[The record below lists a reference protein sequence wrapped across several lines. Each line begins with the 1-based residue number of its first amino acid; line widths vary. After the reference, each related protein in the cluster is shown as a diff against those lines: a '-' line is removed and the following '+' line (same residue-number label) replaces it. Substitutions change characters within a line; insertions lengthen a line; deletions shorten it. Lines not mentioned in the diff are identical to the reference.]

1 MIIIPLLI
9 AVFLT
14 TYFKIAKKAS
24 SSYRYVA
31 FYCFLFVL
39 ILSSI
44 YLVTEDKNTLF
55 NDWIVNFFALLFYV
69 ALISIPVS
77 FYHYIRSLSNSIT
90 HKDKTWK
97 GYGLQILLLVVNI
110 CCFLYLTVV
119 KDETSFMFQVASDVM
134 NYSNYIAILF
144 IFPIL
149 TLFYSYKT
157 ILYYRKQ
164 LREPHI
170 QTTYKNKFS
179 KGWML
184 LDIFSYV
191 VFILFVYLILTINIS
206 GTLFTIVFNSF
217 VSFYLLFIGYR
228 AMNTT
233 YEFKNMAATVTAAQ
247 GRGHFDA
254 AVFKDNYNAIDSAR
268 TETIKTNL
276 TSIMENEKPYL
287 NELLTINQLSKS
299 VQSNSK
305 YVSHTLNSCFGQ
317 NFSAYV
323 NSYRIGEAKR
333 LLCQKEYDLYTIEAL
348 SKMAGFKSKSVFNT
362 LFRTQYNMTPSQYR
376 KKHSLSATD

>member
-1 MIIIPLLI
+1 PLLI

-14 TYFKIAKKAS
+14 TYFKIAKNAS

-31 FYCFLFVL
+31 FYCFLFTI
-39 ILSSI
+39 ILFSM
-44 YLVTEDKNTLF
+44 YLVAEDKGTVF
-55 NDWIVNFFALLFYV
+55 NDLVVNFFALLFYV

-110 CCFLYLTVV
+110 CCFFYLTVV

-134 NYSNYIAILF
+134 NYSNYVAILF

-164 LREPHI
+164 LRETNV
-170 QTTYKNKFS
+170 QTTYKDKFS

-184 LDIFSYV
+184 LDIFSYLI
-191 VFILFVYLILTINIS
+191 FILLICLILTINMS
-206 GTLFTIVFNSF
+206 GTLFTIFFNSF
-217 VSFYLLFIGYR
+217 VSLYLVFIGYR
-228 AMNTT
+228 SMNTT

-247 GRGHFDA
+247 GKGHFDA
-254 AVFKDNYNAIDSAR
+254 A
-268 TETIKTNL
+268 
-276 TSIMENEKPYL
+276 
-287 NELLTINQLSKS
+287 
-299 VQSNSK
+299 
-305 YVSHTLNSCFGQ
+305 
-317 NFSAYV
+317 
-323 NSYRIGEAKR
+323 
-333 LLCQKEYDLYTIEAL
+333 
-348 SKMAGFKSKSVFNT
+348 
-362 LFRTQYNMTPSQYR
+362 
-376 KKHSLSATD
+376 